1 MRNYYLVLL
10 LLITNLFSYAQ
21 QTLIKDSLKS
31 EVLGQTR
38 HLNLVIPDTV
48 GMQPGKKL
56 NVVYVLDGDNAF
68 VNLVASQ
75 ISFVTDM
82 ESDKG
87 VPAYLVVGIES
98 ENTRMDD
105 FIAKGEYRVTGRA
118 DLFLDFMS
126 NELFP
131 YIEAHYNLNNHR
143 VCVGHSL
150 GGSLC
155 MHVLCNRDSMFNA
168 YMLFSPNLIYEKH
181 QLIRDFKTK
190 NPDSLHKFVFIAN
203 GDAGELEQNYLKGV
217 EELDSL
223 ITNSP
228 QIDNFK
234 IIFEYMSDVNHSES
248 VPVSFGK
255 AVKEYLGYSDGT
267 PKEEERT
274 ALLSEEDYAIAV
286 KKIYDNRRLYLG
298 YQFYPEV
305 YPLYNDWITVAG
317 KNEQPDKVIQ
327 LAKWAISIYQNDFS
341 HYIMYL
347 AMSEAYM
354 DKDDVKTA
362 LKACDDARRAVNLL
376 RETVDPQ
383 TYEYALEEINTL
395 VDEIKQAEKQL

>member
-10 LLITNLFSYAQ
+10 LLMTNLFSYAQ

-38 HLNLVIPDTV
+38 HLNLVISDTV

-255 AVKEYLGYSDGT
+255 AVKEYLGYSYGT
-267 PKEEERT
+267 PKEEEWT

-395 VDEIKQAEKQL
+395 VDEIKQAEK

>member
-10 LLITNLFSYAQ
+10 LLMTNLFSYAQ

-38 HLNLVIPDTV
+38 HLNLVIPDTA

-105 FIAKGEYRVTGRA
+105 FITKGEYRATGRA

-131 YIEAHYNLNNHR
+131 YIETRYNLNNHR
-143 VCVGHSL
+143 ACVGHSL
-150 GGSLC
+150 GGSLF
-155 MHVLCNRDSMFNA
+155 MHALCNRDSMFNA

-203 GDAGELEQNYLKGV
+203 GNAGELEQNYLKGV

-255 AVKEYLGYSDGT
+255 AVKEYLGYSYGT

-274 ALLSEEDYAIAV
+274 ALLGEEDYAMAV

-317 KNEQPDKVIQ
+317 NNEQPDKVIQ

-362 LKACDDARRAVNLL
+362 LKACDDARRAVGLL

-395 VDEIKQAEKQL
+395 VDEIKQAEK

>member
-10 LLITNLFSYAQ
+10 LLMTNLFSYAQ

-38 HLNLVIPDTV
+38 HLNLVIPDTA

-98 ENTRMDD
+98 KNTRMDD
-105 FIAKGEYRVTGRA
+105 FITKGEYRATGRA

-131 YIEAHYNLNNHR
+131 YIETRYDLNNHR
-143 VCVGHSL
+143 ACVGHSL
-150 GGSLC
+150 GGSLF
-155 MHVLCNRDSMFNA
+155 MHALCNRDSMFNA

-181 QLIRDFKTK
+181 RLIRNFKTK

-203 GDAGELEQNYLKGV
+203 GNAGELEQNYLKGV

-255 AVKEYLGYSDGT
+255 AVKEYLGYSYGT

-274 ALLSEEDYAIAV
+274 ALLGEEDYAMAV

-317 KNEQPDKVIQ
+317 NNEQPDKVIQ

-362 LKACDDARRAVNLL
+362 LKACDDARRAVGLL

-395 VDEIKQAEKQL
+395 VDEIKQAEK

>member
-10 LLITNLFSYAQ
+10 LLMTNLFSYAQ

-38 HLNLVIPDTV
+38 HLNLVISDTV

-143 VCVGHSL
+143 ACVGHSL
-150 GGSLC
+150 GGSLF
-155 MHVLCNRDSMFNA
+155 MHALCNRDSMFNA

-203 GDAGELEQNYLKGV
+203 GNAGELEQNYLKGV

-255 AVKEYLGYSDGT
+255 AVKEYLGYSYGT

-274 ALLSEEDYAIAV
+274 ALLGEEDYAMAV

-362 LKACDDARRAVNLL
+362 LKACDDARRAVGLL

-395 VDEIKQAEKQL
+395 VDEIKQAEK

>member
-1 MRNYYLVLL
+1 
-10 LLITNLFSYAQ
+10 
-21 QTLIKDSLKS
+21 
-31 EVLGQTR
+31 
-38 HLNLVIPDTV
+38 
-48 GMQPGKKL
+48 
-56 NVVYVLDGDNAF
+56 
-68 VNLVASQ
+68 
-75 ISFVTDM
+75 
-82 ESDKG
+82 
-87 VPAYLVVGIES
+87 
-98 ENTRMDD
+98 
-105 FIAKGEYRVTGRA
+105 
-118 DLFLDFMS
+118 
-126 NELFP
+126 
-131 YIEAHYNLNNHR
+131 
-143 VCVGHSL
+143 
-150 GGSLC
+150 
-155 MHVLCNRDSMFNA
+155 MHALCNRDSMFNA

-181 QLIRDFKTK
+181 RLIRDFKTK

-203 GDAGELEQNYLKGV
+203 GNAGELEQNYLKGV

-255 AVKEYLGYSDGT
+255 AVKAYLGYSYGT

-274 ALLSEEDYAIAV
+274 ALLGEEDYAMAV

-317 KNEQPDKVIQ
+317 NNEQPDKVIQ

-347 AMSEAYM
+347 AMSEVYM

-362 LKACDDARRAVNLL
+362 LKACDDARRAVDLL

-395 VDEIKQAEKQL
+395 VDEIKQAEK

>member
-10 LLITNLFSYAQ
+10 LLMTNLFSYAQ

-38 HLNLVIPDTV
+38 HLNLVISDTV

-105 FIAKGEYRVTGRA
+105 FIAQGEYRVTGRA

-255 AVKEYLGYSDGT
+255 AVKEYLGYSYGT
-267 PKEEERT
+267 PKEEE
-274 ALLSEEDYAIAV
+274 
-286 KKIYDNRRLYLG
+286 
-298 YQFYPEV
+298 
-305 YPLYNDWITVAG
+305 
-317 KNEQPDKVIQ
+317 
-327 LAKWAISIYQNDFS
+327 
-341 HYIMYL
+341 
-347 AMSEAYM
+347 
-354 DKDDVKTA
+354 
-362 LKACDDARRAVNLL
+362 
-376 RETVDPQ
+376 
-383 TYEYALEEINTL
+383 
-395 VDEIKQAEKQL
+395 